1 MSPLE
6 VFFVVIGAIIAL
18 IGLARGYRRELGST
32 LVILVAIFVLTFLE
46 GRIAG
51 AFTTVGDRLFSVLGN
66 QQQLSD
72 LFLMLAFQLIFVMI
86 VFASYAGR
94 TLDFGGIPAPPPQG
108 TLLSLAVGILNGY
121 LVAGTLWF
129 YLDKF
134 QYPVQTF
141 GWVSLPLTE
150 TGRSMVEFLPQR
162 VFESPSY
169 WMIPVAV
176 LVILRVRG

>member
-1 MSPLE
+1 
-6 VFFVVIGAIIAL
+6 
-18 IGLARGYRRELGST
+18 
-32 LVILVAIFVLTFLE
+32 LTFLE
-46 GRIAG
+46 DRIINI
-51 AFTTVGDRLFSVLGN
+51 FTLVGERLFAVIGN
-66 QQQLSD
+66 QQELSE
-72 LFLMLAFQLIFVMI
+72 LFLMLAFQLVFVRS

-108 TLLSLAVGILNGY
+108 TLLSMAVGVLNGY

-134 QYPVQTF
+134 QYPVQSF
-141 GWVSLPLTE
+141 GWVHLPLTP
-150 TGRSMVEFLPQR
+150 TGLSMVEFLPQK

-169 WMIPVAV
+169 WMVPVAV